1 MPNINQVIAVIENDV
16 SLLKAIGR
24 LIFAIGYEVETYVS
38 AELYLD
44 RINSKPVDCLLL
56 DINLD
61 GMSGL
66 ELQKIL
72 RGRQLH
78 YPIIFISGRDDE
90 QTIGQAI
97 DQHCAAYLHKPF
109 DSYALQSIL
118 ANLLGEPRA

>member
-1 MPNINQVIAVIENDV
+1 MPNLKQVVVVIENDI

-24 LIFAIGYEVETYVS
+24 LIFAMGYEVETYIS
-38 AELYLD
+38 AELFLD
-44 RINSKPVDCLLL
+44 RKHRKAVDCLLL

-66 ELQKIL
+66 ELQKTL
-72 RGRQLH
+72 RNRQLN
-78 YPIIFISGRDDE
+78 YPVIFISGRDDE

-109 DSYALQSIL
+109 DSHALQSVL
-118 ANLLGEPRA
+118 ANLLGEP